1 MFKGEEMKKVGL
13 IIGGI
18 IVLIGAVTAI
28 LLSTNNYS
36 HDEKEFKKEYEKF
49 NHKKT
54 KDGKEYLTLNIPKK
68 NNIQYK
74 SAKEII
80 SALQKDTAVIFF
92 GFPEC
97 PWCRNLVPILLE
109 SIEEN
114 DYPNFYYY
122 NALAIRDQKHLDEDG
137 NIVVDK
143 ESTAEYK
150 KIVELLGDFLGE
162 YEGLNDPS
170 IKRLYFPTVV
180 FVSDGEI
187 KGVHIGTLDEHK
199 DPYKK
204 LTAKQKKKIKKLF
217 QENISKIEEKVCTGV
232 NKC

>member
-1 MFKGEEMKKVGL
+1 MKKIGL

-18 IVLIGAVTAI
+18 IILIGAISAI
-28 LLSTNNYS
+28 VLNTNNYS

-49 NHKKT
+49 NNKKT
-54 KDGKEYLTLNIPKK
+54 KDGKKYMTVNIPKK
-68 NNIQYK
+68 NNVEYK

-80 SALQKDTAVIFF
+80 DAIQNDTAVIFF

-109 SIEEN
+109 SVKEN
-114 DYPNFYYY
+114 DYPNLYYC
-122 NALAIRDQKHLDEDG
+122 NALSIRDQKHLDEEG

-143 ESTAEYK
+143 ESTNEYK
-150 KIVELLGDFLGE
+150 KIVLLLKDYLGE

-187 KGVHIGTLDEHK
+187 KGVHIGTLDEQK

-204 LTAKQKKKIKKLF
+204 LTAKQKKKIKKIF
-217 QENISKIEEKVCTGV
+217 NENIIEIEAKVCTGV